1 MRDELEDIKIAVEDG
16 NLELARSLADTFVA
30 DNGNLFMDI
39 AAKNVED
46 LVNSVDILRSA
57 GMENEHWLVEA
68 WLLHRFEPQKI
79 GGPAE
84 ATVRVV
90 Q

>member
-1 MRDELEDIKIAVEDG
+1 MHDDLKAIKDQVEAGEIDAAR
-16 NLELARSLADTFVA
+16 ELADAFVS
-30 DNGNLFMDI
+30 DNPALFTDM
-39 AAKNVED
+39 AALPVSE
-46 LVNSVDILRSA
+46 LVNSVDVFRAA
-57 GMENEHWLVEA
+57 GMEDNHWQVEA
-68 WLLHRFEPQKI
+68 WLLHRFDPQNI